1 MVHGSVAETL
11 NALPARGGADPPA
24 VVYTYAPVSRRR
36 AVRRLC
42 SVQEGARDRITVAF
56 CWSRLRREFF
66 KIAERGNAPIA
77 TKPSR
82 ALARSTPSR
91 RTCAAHDKCRARA
104 SVVDRD
110 CDPFRWHAS
119 CSLRA

>member
-1 MVHGSVAETL
+1 MVRGSVEETL
-11 NALPARGGADPPA
+11 NALPACGGADSPA

-42 SVQEGARDRITVAF
+42 SVQEGARDRITLAF

-66 KIAERGNAPIA
+66 KIAERGDAPIA

-91 RTCAAHDKCRARA
+91 RTCAAQVPISAVPALRLLTVIVTRSVGTHHAR
-104 SVVDRD
+104 
-110 CDPFRWHAS
+110 
-119 CSLRA
+119 